1 MVNLMRFNSVY
12 FYSFIPGELQS
23 SLLFHYMKLKK
34 EDAKSFYIPGKTY
47 IFKYLILVYF
57 LNYGINL
64 GNKKYL
70 LWFPDTY

>member
-1 MVNLMRFNSVY
+1 
-12 FYSFIPGELQS
+12 
-23 SLLFHYMKLKK
+23 MKLKK

-47 IFKYLILVYF
+47 IFKYLIFVYF